1 MVAVLVGKGETE
13 HTENQGVE
21 DANGRSSTPCLRALH
36 ILLLLE
42 QFPYPHLFFTVLCY
56 FVSMQVHIYV
66 HECAQVHPQ
75 RPEVN
80 DRTTLSFEIGTLRSS
95 SRLCWLTIEPP
106 GSACLSVPGAER
118 ASMDH
123 YTQLL
128 KMWGIEIR
136 LRSSPS

>member
-1 MVAVLVGKGETE
+1 MNTQISQA
-13 HTENQGVE
+13 
-21 DANGRSSTPCLRALH
+21 GRGQWGTKHIPCLRAFAHTAVFRAVSLPPTCSS
-36 ILLLLE
+36 L
-42 QFPYPHLFFTVLCY
+42 YSACY
-56 FVSMQVHIYV
+56 SVSMQVHIYV

-80 DRTTLSFEIGTLRSS
+80 DRSTLSFETGTLRSP
-95 SRLCWLTIEPP
+95 SRLCWLAIEHP
-106 GSACLSVPGAER
+106 GYACLSVPGAGR

-128 KMWGIEIR
+128 KTWSIEIR

>member
-1 MVAVLVGKGETE
+1 MLCWWEKGSLNTQRIKVWKTSMGDQV
-13 HTENQGVE
+13 H
-21 DANGRSSTPCLRALH
+21 PCLRALH
-36 ILLLLE
+36 TLLFLE
-42 QFPYPHLFFTVLCY
+42 QFPYPHLFFTVVCY

-80 DRTTLSFEIGTLRSS
+80 DRTTLSFETGTLRSS
-95 SRLCWLTIEPP
+95 SRLCWLAIEPP
-106 GSACLSVPGAER
+106 GSACLSVPGAET
-118 ASMDH
+118 ASMGH

-128 KMWGIEIR
+128 KTWGIEIR

>member
-36 ILLLLE
+36 TMLLLE

-56 FVSMQVHIYV
+56 FVSMQVHIL
-66 HECAQVHPQ
+66 VHPQ

-80 DRTTLSFEIGTLRSS
+80 DRTTLSFETGTLRSP
-95 SRLCWLTIEPP
+95 SRLCWLAIEPP

-118 ASMDH
+118 ASMGH

-128 KMWGIEIR
+128 KTWDIEIR